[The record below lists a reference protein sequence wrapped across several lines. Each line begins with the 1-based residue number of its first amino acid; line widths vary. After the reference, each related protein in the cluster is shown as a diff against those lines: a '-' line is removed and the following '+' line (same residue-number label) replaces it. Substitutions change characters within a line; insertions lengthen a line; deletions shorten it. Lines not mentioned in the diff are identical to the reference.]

1 MLFKKTDDAAN
12 FEKPMSFKYV
22 IPKIVDIEEVDN
34 SPHPRPMS
42 IGSEEERQKQ
52 VKETDGQPLTEF
64 KGNANPYIDY
74 QSVDL
79 LLSLQHPRSQGYDE
93 MCFIV
98 QGQCKEM
105 LFKSAYYELYNAR
118 LRIIDDDI
126 ANASQIINRCK
137 EIFILLTRF
146 WDVLATI
153 RPEGFKQFRDYLNV
167 ASGQQS
173 FMFRHVEFIL
183 GNKDIAMASVHKN
196 VNHIYPAIIQNL
208 ETPSFYDEII
218 KLLDRRGFK
227 ISQECLDRDWSKK
240 YKPHESI
247 EKAWLEIYK
256 NPEPTNDL
264 YLLGELLIEFAD
276 IFARYRFQH
285 FTTVERILGLKPG
298 TGGSAGVN
306 WLKTMANHRFFPELW
321 SIRTDL

>member
-1 MLFKKTDDAAN
+1 MN
-12 FEKPMSFKYV
+12 FKYV
-22 IPKIVDIEEVDN
+22 IPEIVDINEVDS
-34 SPHPRPMS
+34 SPHPRPME
-42 IGSEEERQKQ
+42 IGSEEERQRK
-52 VKETDGQPLTEF
+52 VKETDGQPITEF

-79 LLSLQHPRSQGYDE
+79 LLSLQHPRSKGYDE

-118 LRIIDDDI
+118 LRIMDDDLP
-126 ANASQIINRCK
+126 NASLILNRCK
-137 EIFILLTRF
+137 EIIILLTRF

-183 GNKDIAMASVHKN
+183 GNKNIAMASVHKN
-196 VNHIYPAIIQNL
+196 VNHVYPAILKNL
-208 ETPSFYDEII
+208 ETPSLYDEVI
-218 KLLDRRGFK
+218 KLLHRRGYN
-227 ISQECLDRDWSKK
+227 ISSEYLDRDWTKK
-240 YKPHESI
+240 YQPHESI
-247 EKAWLEIYK
+247 EQAWLEIYK
-256 NPEPTNDL
+256 TPEPTNDL
-264 YLLGELLIEFAD
+264 YLFAELLIEFAD

-298 TGGSAGVN
+298 TGGSAGVT
-306 WLKTMANHRFFPELW
+306 WLKTMAEHRFFPELW

>member
-1 MLFKKTDDAAN
+1 MN
-12 FEKPMSFKYV
+12 FKYV
-22 IPKIVDIEEVDN
+22 IPEIVDINDVDN
-34 SPHPRPMS
+34 SPHPRPME
-42 IGSEEERQKQ
+42 IGSEEERQLQ
-52 VKETDGQPLTEF
+52 VKETKGQPITEF

-74 QSVDL
+74 QSIDL
-79 LLSLQHPRSQGYDE
+79 LLSLQHPRSEGYDE
-93 MCFIV
+93 MLFIV

-118 LRIIDDDI
+118 LRIMDDDLP
-126 ANASQIINRCK
+126 NASLILNRCK

-153 RPEGFKQFRDYLNV
+153 RPEGFKQFRDYLGIS
-167 ASGQQS
+167 SGQQS

-183 GNKDIAMASVHKN
+183 GNKNIAMASVHKN
-196 VNHIYPAIIQNL
+196 VDHVYPAILKNL
-208 ETPSFYDEII
+208 ETPSLYDEVI
-218 KLLDRRGFK
+218 KLLHRRGFN
-227 ISQECLDRDWSKK
+227 ISSKCLDRDWTKK
-240 YKPHESI
+240 YQPHESI

-256 NPEPTNDL
+256 TPEPTNDL
-264 YLLGELLIEFAD
+264 YLFGELLIEFAD

-298 TGGSAGVN
+298 TGGSAGVT
-306 WLKTMANHRFFPELW
+306 WLKTMAGHRFFPELW

>member
-1 MLFKKTDDAAN
+1 M
-12 FEKPMSFKYV
+12 
-22 IPKIVDIEEVDN
+22 
-34 SPHPRPMS
+34 
-42 IGSEEERQKQ
+42 
-52 VKETDGQPLTEF
+52 
-64 KGNANPYIDY
+64 
-74 QSVDL
+74 
-79 LLSLQHPRSQGYDE
+79 
-93 MCFIV
+93 
-98 QGQCKEM
+98 
-105 LFKSAYYELYNAR
+105 
-118 LRIIDDDI
+118 
-126 ANASQIINRCK
+126 
-137 EIFILLTRF
+137 TRF

-218 KLLDRRGFK
+218 KLLDRRGFE

-264 YLLGELLIEFAD
+264 YLFGELLIEFAD

-306 WLKTMANHRFFPELW
+306 WLKTMASHRFFPELW

>member
-1 MLFKKTDDAAN
+1 MN
-12 FEKPMSFKYV
+12 FKYV
-22 IPKIVDIEEVDN
+22 IPEIVDINEVDS
-34 SPHPRPMS
+34 SPHPRPME
-42 IGSEEERQKQ
+42 IGSEEERQRQ
-52 VKETDGQPLTEF
+52 VKETDGQPITEF

-79 LLSLQHPRSQGYDE
+79 LLSLQHPRSKGYDE

-118 LRIIDDDI
+118 LRIMDDDLP
-126 ANASQIINRCK
+126 NASLILNRCK
-137 EIFILLTRF
+137 EIIILLTRF

-183 GNKDIAMASVHKN
+183 GNKNIAMASVHKN
-196 VNHIYPAIIQNL
+196 VDHVYPAILKNL
-208 ETPSFYDEII
+208 ETPSLYDEVI
-218 KLLDRRGFK
+218 KLLHRRGYN
-227 ISQECLDRDWSKK
+227 ISSEYLDRDWTKK
-240 YKPHESI
+240 YQPHESI
-247 EKAWLEIYK
+247 EQAWLEIYK
-256 NPEPTNDL
+256 TPEPTNDL
-264 YLLGELLIEFAD
+264 YLFAELLIEFAD

-298 TGGSAGVN
+298 TGGSAGVT
-306 WLKTMANHRFFPELW
+306 WLKTMAEHRFFPELW

>member
-1 MLFKKTDDAAN
+1 MN
-12 FEKPMSFKYV
+12 FKYV
-22 IPKIVDIEEVDN
+22 IPEIVDINEVDS
-34 SPHPRPMS
+34 SPHPRPME
-42 IGSEEERQKQ
+42 IGSEEERQRQ
-52 VKETDGQPLTEF
+52 VKETDGQPITEF

-79 LLSLQHPRSQGYDE
+79 LLSLQHPRSKGYDE

-118 LRIIDDDI
+118 LRIMDDDLP
-126 ANASQIINRCK
+126 NASLILNRCK
-137 EIFILLTRF
+137 EIIILLTRF

-153 RPEGFKQFRDYLNV
+153 RPEGFKRFRDYLNV

-183 GNKDIAMASVHKN
+183 GNKNIAMASVHKN
-196 VNHIYPAIIQNL
+196 VDHVYPAILKNL
-208 ETPSFYDEII
+208 ETPSLYDEVI
-218 KLLDRRGFK
+218 KLLHRRGYN
-227 ISQECLDRDWSKK
+227 ISSEYLDRDWTKK
-240 YKPHESI
+240 YQPHESI
-247 EKAWLEIYK
+247 EQAWLEIYK
-256 NPEPTNDL
+256 TPEPTNDL
-264 YLLGELLIEFAD
+264 YLFAELLIEFAD

-298 TGGSAGVN
+298 TGGSAGVT
-306 WLKTMANHRFFPELW
+306 WLKTMAEHRFFPELW

>member
-1 MLFKKTDDAAN
+1 MN
-12 FEKPMSFKYV
+12 FKYV
-22 IPKIVDIEEVDN
+22 IPEIVDINEVDN
-34 SPHPRPMS
+34 SPHPRPME
-42 IGSEEERQKQ
+42 IGSEEDRQRQ
-52 VKETDGQPLTEF
+52 VKETDGQPITEF

-79 LLSLQHPRSQGYDE
+79 LLSLQHPRSKGYDE

-118 LRIIDDDI
+118 LRIMDDDLP
-126 ANASQIINRCK
+126 NASLILNRCK
-137 EIFILLTRF
+137 EIIILLTRF

-153 RPEGFKQFRDYLNV
+153 RPEGFKRFRDYLNV

-183 GNKDIAMASVHKN
+183 GNKNIAMASVHKN
-196 VNHIYPAIIQNL
+196 VNHVYPAILKNL
-208 ETPSFYDEII
+208 ETPSLYDEVI
-218 KLLDRRGFK
+218 KLLHRRGYN
-227 ISQECLDRDWSKK
+227 ISSEYLDRDWTKK
-240 YKPHESI
+240 YQPHESI
-247 EKAWLEIYK
+247 EQAWLEIYK
-256 NPEPTNDL
+256 TPEPTNDL
-264 YLLGELLIEFAD
+264 YLFAELLIEFAD

-298 TGGSAGVN
+298 TGGSAGVT
-306 WLKTMANHRFFPELW
+306 WLKTMAEHRFFPELW

>member
-1 MLFKKTDDAAN
+1 MN
-12 FEKPMSFKYV
+12 FKYV
-22 IPKIVDIEEVDN
+22 IPEIVDINEVDS
-34 SPHPRPMS
+34 SPHPRPME
-42 IGSEEERQKQ
+42 IGSEEERQRQ
-52 VKETDGQPLTEF
+52 VKETDGQPITEF

-79 LLSLQHPRSQGYDE
+79 LLSLQHPRSKGYDE

-118 LRIIDDDI
+118 LRIMDDDLP
-126 ANASQIINRCK
+126 NASLILNRCK
-137 EIFILLTRF
+137 EIIILLTRF

-183 GNKDIAMASVHKN
+183 GNKNIAMASVHKN
-196 VNHIYPAIIQNL
+196 VNHVYPAILKNL
-208 ETPSFYDEII
+208 ETPILYDEVI
-218 KLLDRRGFK
+218 KLLHRRGYN
-227 ISQECLDRDWSKK
+227 ISSEYLDRDWTKK
-240 YKPHESI
+240 YQPHESI
-247 EKAWLEIYK
+247 EQAWLEIYK
-256 NPEPTNDL
+256 TPEPTNDL
-264 YLLGELLIEFAD
+264 YLFAELLIEFAD

-298 TGGSAGVN
+298 TGGSAGVT
-306 WLKTMANHRFFPELW
+306 WLKTMAEHRFFPELW

>member
-1 MLFKKTDDAAN
+1 MN
-12 FEKPMSFKYV
+12 FKYV
-22 IPKIVDIEEVDN
+22 IPEIVDINEVDS
-34 SPHPRPMS
+34 SPHPRPME
-42 IGSEEERQKQ
+42 IGSEEERQRQ
-52 VKETDGQPLTEF
+52 VKETDGQPITEF

-79 LLSLQHPRSQGYDE
+79 LLSLQHPRSKGYDE

-118 LRIIDDDI
+118 LRIMDDDLP
-126 ANASQIINRCK
+126 NASLILNRCK
-137 EIFILLTRF
+137 EIIILLTRF

-183 GNKDIAMASVHKN
+183 GNKNIAMASVHKN
-196 VNHIYPAIIQNL
+196 VNHVYPAILKNL
-208 ETPSFYDEII
+208 ETPSLYDEVI
-218 KLLDRRGFK
+218 KLLHRRGYN
-227 ISQECLDRDWSKK
+227 ISSEYLDRDWTKK
-240 YKPHESI
+240 YQPHETI
-247 EKAWLEIYK
+247 EQAWLEVYK
-256 NPEPTNDL
+256 TPEPTNDL
-264 YLLGELLIEFAD
+264 YLFAELLIEFAD

-298 TGGSAGVN
+298 TGGSAGVT
-306 WLKTMANHRFFPELW
+306 WLKTMAEHRFFPELW

>member
-1 MLFKKTDDAAN
+1 MN
-12 FEKPMSFKYV
+12 FKYV
-22 IPKIVDIEEVDN
+22 IPEIVDINEVDS
-34 SPHPRPMS
+34 SPRPRPME
-42 IGSEEERQKQ
+42 IGSEEERQRQ
-52 VKETDGQPLTEF
+52 VKETDGQPITEF

-79 LLSLQHPRSQGYDE
+79 LLSLQHPRSKGYDE

-118 LRIIDDDI
+118 LRIMDDDLP
-126 ANASQIINRCK
+126 NASLILNRCK

-153 RPEGFKQFRDYLNV
+153 RPEGFKRFRDYLNV

-183 GNKDIAMASVHKN
+183 GNKNIAMASVHKN
-196 VNHIYPAIIQNL
+196 VNHVYPAILKNL
-208 ETPSFYDEII
+208 ETPSLYDEVI
-218 KLLDRRGFK
+218 KLLQRRGYN
-227 ISQECLDRDWSKK
+227 ISSEYLDRDWTKK
-240 YKPHESI
+240 YQPHESI
-247 EKAWLEIYK
+247 EQAWLEIYK
-256 NPEPTNDL
+256 TPEPTNDL
-264 YLLGELLIEFAD
+264 YLFAELLIEFAD

-298 TGGSAGVN
+298 TGGSAGVT
-306 WLKTMANHRFFPELW
+306 WLKTMAEHRFFPELW

>member
-1 MLFKKTDDAAN
+1 MN
-12 FEKPMSFKYV
+12 FKYV
-22 IPKIVDIEEVDN
+22 IPEIVDINDVDN
-34 SPHPRPMS
+34 SPHPRPME
-42 IGSEEERQKQ
+42 IGSEEERQLQ
-52 VKETDGQPLTEF
+52 VKETKGQPITEF

-79 LLSLQHPRSQGYDE
+79 LLSLQHPRSEGYDE
-93 MCFIV
+93 MLFIV

-118 LRIIDDDI
+118 LRIMDDDLP
-126 ANASQIINRCK
+126 NASLILDRCK

-183 GNKDIAMASVHKN
+183 GNKNIAMASVHKN
-196 VNHIYPAIIQNL
+196 VDHVYPAILKNL
-208 ETPSFYDEII
+208 ETPSLYDEVI
-218 KLLDRRGFK
+218 KLLHRRGFN
-227 ISQECLDRDWSKK
+227 ISSKCLDRDWTKK
-240 YKPHESI
+240 YQPHESI

-256 NPEPTNDL
+256 TPEPTNDL
-264 YLLGELLIEFAD
+264 YLFGELLIEFAD

-298 TGGSAGVN
+298 TGGSAGVT
-306 WLKTMANHRFFPELW
+306 WLKTMAGHRFFPELW

>member
-1 MLFKKTDDAAN
+1 MN
-12 FEKPMSFKYV
+12 FKYV
-22 IPKIVDIEEVDN
+22 IPEIVDINEVDS
-34 SPHPRPMS
+34 SPHPRPME
-42 IGSEEERQKQ
+42 IGSEEERQRQ
-52 VKETDGQPLTEF
+52 VKETDGQPITEF

-79 LLSLQHPRSQGYDE
+79 LLSLQHPRSKGYDE

-118 LRIIDDDI
+118 LRIMDDDLP
-126 ANASQIINRCK
+126 NASLILNRCK
-137 EIFILLTRF
+137 EIIILLTRF

-183 GNKDIAMASVHKN
+183 GNKNIAMASVHKN
-196 VNHIYPAIIQNL
+196 VNHVYPAILKNL
-208 ETPSFYDEII
+208 ETPSLYDEVI
-218 KLLDRRGFK
+218 KLLHRRGYN
-227 ISQECLDRDWSKK
+227 ISSEYLDRDWTKK
-240 YKPHESI
+240 YQPHETI
-247 EKAWLEIYK
+247 EQAWLEIYK
-256 NPEPTNDL
+256 TPEPTNDL
-264 YLLGELLIEFAD
+264 YLFAELLIEFAD

-298 TGGSAGVN
+298 TGGSAGVT
-306 WLKTMANHRFFPELW
+306 WLKTMAEHRFFPELW

>member
-1 MLFKKTDDAAN
+1 MN
-12 FEKPMSFKYV
+12 FKYV
-22 IPKIVDIEEVDN
+22 IPEIVDINEVDS
-34 SPHPRPMS
+34 SPHPRPME
-42 IGSEEERQKQ
+42 IGSEEERQRQ
-52 VKETDGQPLTEF
+52 VKETDGQPITEF

-79 LLSLQHPRSQGYDE
+79 LLSLQHPRSKGYDE

-118 LRIIDDDI
+118 LRIMDDDLP
-126 ANASQIINRCK
+126 NASLILNRCK
-137 EIFILLTRF
+137 EIIILLTRF

-183 GNKDIAMASVHKN
+183 GNKNIAMASVHKN
-196 VNHIYPAIIQNL
+196 VNHVYPAILKNL
-208 ETPSFYDEII
+208 ETPSLYDVVI
-218 KLLDRRGFK
+218 KLLHRRGYN
-227 ISQECLDRDWSKK
+227 ISSEYLDRDWTKK
-240 YKPHESI
+240 YQPHESI
-247 EKAWLEIYK
+247 EQAWLEIYK
-256 NPEPTNDL
+256 TPEPTNDL
-264 YLLGELLIEFAD
+264 YLFAELLIEFAD

-298 TGGSAGVN
+298 TGGSAGVT
-306 WLKTMANHRFFPELW
+306 WLKTMAEHRFFPELW

>member
-1 MLFKKTDDAAN
+1 MN
-12 FEKPMSFKYV
+12 FKYV
-22 IPKIVDIEEVDN
+22 IPEIVDINEVDS
-34 SPHPRPMS
+34 SPHPRPME
-42 IGSEEERQKQ
+42 IGSEEERQRQ
-52 VKETDGQPLTEF
+52 VKETDGQPITEF

-79 LLSLQHPRSQGYDE
+79 LLSLQHPRSKGYDE

-118 LRIIDDDI
+118 LRIMGDDLP
-126 ANASQIINRCK
+126 NASLILNRCK
-137 EIFILLTRF
+137 EIIILLTRF

-183 GNKDIAMASVHKN
+183 GNKNIAMASVHKN
-196 VNHIYPAIIQNL
+196 VNHVYPAILKNL
-208 ETPSFYDEII
+208 ETPSLYDEVI
-218 KLLDRRGFK
+218 KLLHRRGYN
-227 ISQECLDRDWSKK
+227 ISSEYLDRDWTKK
-240 YKPHESI
+240 YQPHESI
-247 EKAWLEIYK
+247 EQAWLEIYK
-256 NPEPTNDL
+256 TPEPTNDL
-264 YLLGELLIEFAD
+264 YLFAELLIEFAD

-298 TGGSAGVN
+298 TGGSAGVT
-306 WLKTMANHRFFPELW
+306 WLKTMAEHRFFPELW

>member
-1 MLFKKTDDAAN
+1 MN
-12 FEKPMSFKYV
+12 FKYV
-22 IPKIVDIEEVDN
+22 IPEIVDINEVDS
-34 SPHPRPMS
+34 SPHPRPME
-42 IGSEEERQKQ
+42 IGSEEERQRQ
-52 VKETDGQPLTEF
+52 VKETDGQPITEF

-79 LLSLQHPRSQGYDE
+79 LLSLQHPRSKGYDE

-118 LRIIDDDI
+118 LRIMDDDLP
-126 ANASQIINRCK
+126 NASLILNRCK

-153 RPEGFKQFRDYLNV
+153 RPEGFKRFRDYLNV

-183 GNKDIAMASVHKN
+183 GNKNIAMASVHKN
-196 VNHIYPAIIQNL
+196 VNHVYPAILKNL
-208 ETPSFYDEII
+208 ETPSLYDEVI
-218 KLLDRRGFK
+218 KLLHRRGYN
-227 ISQECLDRDWSKK
+227 ISSEYLDRDWTKK
-240 YKPHESI
+240 YQPHASI
-247 EKAWLEIYK
+247 EQAWLEIYK
-256 NPEPTNDL
+256 TPEPTNDL
-264 YLLGELLIEFAD
+264 YLFAELLIEFAD

-298 TGGSAGVN
+298 TGGSAGVT
-306 WLKTMANHRFFPELW
+306 WLKTMAEHRFFPELW

>member
-1 MLFKKTDDAAN
+1 MN
-12 FEKPMSFKYV
+12 FKYV
-22 IPKIVDIEEVDN
+22 IPEIVDINEVDS
-34 SPHPRPMS
+34 SPHPRPME
-42 IGSEEERQKQ
+42 IGSEEERQRQ
-52 VKETDGQPLTEF
+52 VKVTDGQPITEF

-79 LLSLQHPRSQGYDE
+79 LLSLQHPRSKGYDE

-118 LRIIDDDI
+118 LRIMDDDLP
-126 ANASQIINRCK
+126 NASLILNRCK
-137 EIFILLTRF
+137 EIIILLTRF

-183 GNKDIAMASVHKN
+183 GNKNIAMASVHKN
-196 VNHIYPAIIQNL
+196 VNHVYPAILKNL
-208 ETPSFYDEII
+208 ETPSLYDEVI
-218 KLLDRRGFK
+218 KLLHRRGYN
-227 ISQECLDRDWSKK
+227 ISSEYLDRDWTKK
-240 YKPHESI
+240 YQPHESI
-247 EKAWLEIYK
+247 EQAWLEIYK
-256 NPEPTNDL
+256 TPEPTNDL
-264 YLLGELLIEFAD
+264 YLFAELLIEFAD

-298 TGGSAGVN
+298 TGGSAGVT
-306 WLKTMANHRFFPELW
+306 WLKTMAEHRFFPELW

>member
-1 MLFKKTDDAAN
+1 MN
-12 FEKPMSFKYV
+12 FKYV
-22 IPKIVDIEEVDN
+22 IPEIVDINEVDN
-34 SPHPRPMS
+34 SPYPRPME
-42 IGSEEERQKQ
+42 IGSEEDRQRQ
-52 VKETDGQPLTEF
+52 VKETDGQPITEF

-79 LLSLQHPRSQGYDE
+79 LLSLQHPRSKGYDE

-118 LRIIDDDI
+118 LRIMDDDLP
-126 ANASQIINRCK
+126 NASLILNRCK

-153 RPEGFKQFRDYLNV
+153 RPEGFKRFRDYLNV

-183 GNKDIAMASVHKN
+183 GNKNIAMASVHKN
-196 VNHIYPAIIQNL
+196 VNHVYPAILKNL
-208 ETPSFYDEII
+208 ETPSLYDEVI
-218 KLLDRRGFK
+218 KLLQRRGYN
-227 ISQECLDRDWSKK
+227 ISSEYLDRDWTKK
-240 YKPHESI
+240 YQPHEII
-247 EKAWLEIYK
+247 EQAWLEIYK
-256 NPEPTNDL
+256 TPEPTNDL
-264 YLLGELLIEFAD
+264 YLFAELLIEFAD

-298 TGGSAGVN
+298 TGGSAGVT
-306 WLKTMANHRFFPELW
+306 WLKTMAEHRFFPELW